1 MEAGTM
7 SARIESR
14 GKRTVYR
21 QDVGSDLELLSS
33 EDAKAMNDGAS
44 DLDDGLWV
52 VLVASGNGVVTDA
65 LEESASRV
73 TGDSAALP
81 SDPGI

>member
-1 MEAGTM
+1 M
-7 SARIESR
+7 
-14 GKRTVYR
+14 K
-21 QDVGSDLELLSS
+21 
-33 EDAKAMNDGAS
+33 DGAS

-65 LEESASRV
+65 LEEYASRV
-73 TGDSAALP
+73 AGDSAALP